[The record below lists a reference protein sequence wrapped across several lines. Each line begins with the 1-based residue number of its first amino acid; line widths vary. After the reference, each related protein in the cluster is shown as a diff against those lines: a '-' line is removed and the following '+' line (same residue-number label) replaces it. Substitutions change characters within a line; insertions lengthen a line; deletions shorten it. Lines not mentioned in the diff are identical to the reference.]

1 MQKKKYSLKR
11 IVVVLISLVLA
22 TSIAQAAKSR
32 KDHYYGRTPFEPTV
46 TKEESRLLN
55 VAMAVAATNTL
66 QAVEILK
73 IEGLEDA
80 SPAID
85 FAIGN
90 LYFQAEKLDKAV
102 DAYKASLN
110 KMPKFRSSLMNLGR
124 VYLLQNFPQKAI
136 DVYQELVTDGQAD
149 ADILML
155 LGHALL
161 LENAPVSAESAYRQA
176 LLLSPKH
183 SDAMLGLAKS
193 LMLQERHA
201 EGLAL
206 VGEILEG
213 DQTSPELWAL
223 RSNAYLLMGKY
234 AQAISTIEK
243 ARRLKCANSE
253 MLATLGD
260 LLLNKDQPQD
270 ALRAYKLAFQNN
282 KPSVA
287 RILRAID
294 GFLMV
299 GDPNSAEI
307 MIKTADSILKKTPD
321 LFEDEQ
327 TIKLLRLKAELA
339 QQANRVSDAIK
350 LCDEILRMDPLDAKT
365 MLILAELQQ
374 DIGLLE
380 DAVMTCERAARVKGY
395 EADALVKQAQVEV
408 RRERYDRAVPLLEAA
423 QAFEHKP
430 YVARYLDQIRR
441 MID

>member
-1 MQKKKYSLKR
+1 M
-11 IVVVLISLVLA
+11 
-22 TSIAQAAKSR
+22 
-32 KDHYYGRTPFEPTV
+32 
-46 TKEESRLLN
+46 
-55 VAMAVAATNTL
+55 
-66 QAVEILK
+66 
-73 IEGLEDA
+73 
-80 SPAID
+80 
-85 FAIGN
+85 
-90 LYFQAEKLDKAV
+90 
-102 DAYKASLN
+102 
-110 KMPKFRSSLMNLGR
+110 
-124 VYLLQNFPQKAI
+124 
-136 DVYQELVTDGQAD
+136 
-149 ADILML
+149 
-155 LGHALL
+155 
-161 LENAPVSAESAYRQA
+161 
-176 LLLSPKH
+176 
-183 SDAMLGLAKS
+183 
-193 LMLQERHA
+193 
-201 EGLAL
+201 
-206 VGEILEG
+206 
-213 DQTSPELWAL
+213 
-223 RSNAYLLMGKY
+223 
-234 AQAISTIEK
+234 
-243 ARRLKCANSE
+243 
-253 MLATLGD
+253 
-260 LLLNKDQPQD
+260 LNKDQPQD